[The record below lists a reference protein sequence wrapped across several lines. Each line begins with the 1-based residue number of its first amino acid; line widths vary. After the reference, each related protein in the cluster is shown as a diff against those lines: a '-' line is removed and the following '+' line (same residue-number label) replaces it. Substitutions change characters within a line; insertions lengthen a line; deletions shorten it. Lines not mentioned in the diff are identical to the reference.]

1 MTINDTAMPRAR
13 RPEALSSRPAAPG
26 ESGTRRSNNLNPTAP
41 GFAPRSPPELLSPE
55 LLPLRR
61 KLLRRKLL
69 DARRPSPDRRN
80 RAATPTVE
88 HPRNLTGASTPR
100 PPQAGRGP
108 HPAAPR
114 PASRRAPPRS
124 FSRRSFSRSAGNFS
138 AGNFSAG
145 NFSAGNFSTPGG
157 SPPDRR
163 NRTATPTVPATLRE
177 LPRPDGRKQAATA
190 PRPPRPPQSDSVSL
204 AARRTAS
211 TASAA

>member
-1 MTINDTAMPRAR
+1 MIR
-13 RPEALSSRPAAPG
+13 RCLAP
-26 ESGTRRSNNLNPTAP
+26 
-41 GFAPRSPPELLSPE
+41 
-55 LLPLRR
+55 
-61 KLLRRKLL
+61 
-69 DARRPSPDRRN
+69 DARRLSPPAPPRPAN
-80 RAATPTVE
+80 QEPAAATT
-88 HPRNLTGASTPR
+88 STR
-100 PPQAGRGP
+100 R
-108 HPAAPR
+108 R

-138 AGNFSAG
+138 AGNFSTPGGPPPIDETGQRRRPSNIPATLRELPRPGRLKQAADHTPPPRARLRAALPAG

>member
-13 RPEALSSRPAAPG
+13 RPETLSSRPAAPG

-41 GFAPRSPPELLSPE
+41 GFAPRSPPELLLPE

-69 DARRPSPDRRN
+69 EARRPS
-80 RAATPTVE
+80 
-88 HPRNLTGASTPR
+88 
-100 PPQAGRGP
+100 
-108 HPAAPR
+108 
-114 PASRRAPPRS
+114 
-124 FSRRSFSRSAGNFS
+124 
-138 AGNFSAG
+138 
-145 NFSAGNFSTPGG
+145 
-157 SPPDRR
+157 PDRR

-177 LPRPDGRKQAATA
+177 LPRPGRRKQAADHA
-190 PRPPRPPQSDSVSL
+190 PALAPDARRLSSPAPPRPPQSDSVSL